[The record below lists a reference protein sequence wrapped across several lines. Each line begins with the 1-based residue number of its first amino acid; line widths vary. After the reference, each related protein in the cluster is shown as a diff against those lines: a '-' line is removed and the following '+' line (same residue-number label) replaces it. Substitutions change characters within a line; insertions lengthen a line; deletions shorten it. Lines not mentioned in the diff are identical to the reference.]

1 MSLISDFKFERMSRI
16 GNDSCDLSQRNVQ
29 NVKGSNY
36 TLTNHNVGDCFMSKS
51 IDVATSQ
58 PNVFYKGTHQM
69 GLGGCNVDVNSD
81 LSIGKIQTHPK
92 CKLSLYQRPF
102 LTIPYLGKGPH
113 NPVLESKMVQGESA
127 INRKSVNPLSERSY
141 QPYMTTPMLPTLE
154 ATVSN
159 PANLVEGVA
168 AEGWIRGGLPSR
180 ELAKDQD
187 YFRK

>member
-1 MSLISDFKFERMSRI
+1 M
-16 GNDSCDLSQRNVQ
+16 SQRNVQ
-29 NVKGSNY
+29 NVKKSNY
-36 TLTNHNVGDCFMSKS
+36 SLTNHNVGDCFMSKP
-51 IDVATSQ
+51 IELATSQ
-58 PNVFYKGTHQM
+58 PNVFYKGSHQV
-69 GLGGCNVDVNSD
+69 GLGGCNVDVNSN
-81 LSIGKIQTHPK
+81 LTIGQIQTHPK

-102 LTIPYLGKGPH
+102 VTIPYLGKGPH
-113 NPVLESKMVQGESA
+113 NPVLESWWVKTLLTVKMLILYLSSYNHIITPLIPTVQ
-127 INRKSVNPLSERSY
+127 
-141 QPYMTTPMLPTLE
+141 

>member
-1 MSLISDFKFERMSRI
+1 MRKSKTA
-16 GNDSCDLSQRNVQ
+16 QRTSEEH
-29 NVKGSNY
+29 K
-36 TLTNHNVGDCFMSKS
+36 TETNHNVGDCFMSKP
-51 IDVATSQ
+51 INMATSQ

-69 GLGGCNVDVNSD
+69 GLGGCNVDVNSN
-81 LSIGKIQTHPK
+81 LSIGQIQTHPK

-113 NPVLESKMVQGESA
+113 NPVLESKMAQGESFV
-127 INRKSVNPLSERSY
+127 NRKSVNPLSERCY
-141 QPYMTTPMLPTLE
+141 QPYSTTPMIPTLE
-154 ATVSN
+154 ATVAN